1 MTVPKES
8 KSQETIQLPPLHPKQ
23 REVFEHPAR
32 YKVLACG
39 RRWGKTRM
47 GVSVAVSYL
56 LKCLKVY
63 WVAPTHDVSR
73 LAWRACKR
81 VLQPLIMQGKVEV
94 REAEKCLKYLS
105 GELHFKS
112 AEKGNNLRG
121 DGLDLVIF
129 DEAAYLDGDE
139 VWHKV
144 LRPSLSDRMGK
155 ALFLSSPRREQD
167 WFHALYLK
175 GQDEAEAEYKSWQL
189 PSWTNPFL
197 EPTEI
202 ETARQD
208 MPAVN
213 FRREYGAEF
222 VSAEGALLR
231 PEWIQRAPVDV
242 RALGGVVSMGVDLA
256 ISTKTHS
263 DYTAIVVLRRTVD
276 GRVYVIDAQRD
287 RLPFDQVLSFVRRM
301 ADQHKP
307 QVIAIEQV
315 QYQAAVIQ
323 ELHRTTTL
331 PVIAI
336 KPEGDKISRFLPL
349 QTRYEQGLVY
359 HCAGLPRDFESE
371 VLSFPDSVHDDQV
384 DAMAYAWIGLARQS
398 QQVLYRGTSISQPIS
413 TAAAMH
419 QARQRGRLSGYV
431 R

>member
-1 MTVPKES
+1 
-8 KSQETIQLPPLHPKQ
+8 
-23 REVFEHPAR
+23 
-32 YKVLACG
+32 
-39 RRWGKTRM
+39 M
-47 GVSVAVSYL
+47 GVIVAVTYL
-56 LKCLKVY
+56 LDSKKAY
-63 WVAPTHDVSR
+63 WVAPTYDVSR

-81 VLQPLIMQGKVEV
+81 VLQPLIASGKVEV
-94 REAEKCLKYLS
+94 REAEKLLRCGQ
-105 GELHFKS
+105 GEVYFKS

-121 DGLDLVIF
+121 DGLDMIIF

-144 LRPSLSDRMGK
+144 LRPSLTDRMGR
-155 ALFLSSPRREQD
+155 AIFLCSPRREQD
-167 WFHALYLK
+167 WFHQLYLK
-175 GQDEAEAEYKSWQL
+175 GQDASETEYKSWQL
-189 PSWTNPFL
+189 PSWTNPYL
-197 EPTEI
+197 AQSEI
-202 ETARQD
+202 DTARMD

-231 PEWIQRAPVDV
+231 PDWVQRAPADV
-242 RALGGVVSMGVDLA
+242 SALGGTVSMGVDLA

-276 GRVYVIDAQRD
+276 GKVYVVDARRD
-287 RLPFDQVLSFVRRM
+287 RLPFDQVLAFITRM
-301 ADQHKP
+301 AAQHRP
-307 QVIAIEQV
+307 HVIAIEQV

-331 PVIAI
+331 PVIPI
-336 KPEGDKISRFLPL
+336 KPEGDKVSRFLPL
-349 QTRYEQGLVY
+349 QTRYEQGLVF

-384 DAMAYAWIGLARQS
+384 DAMAYAWIGLAKS
-398 QQVLYRGTSISQPIS
+398 AQQVLYRGTSISAS
-413 TAAAMH
+413 ASSASVAH